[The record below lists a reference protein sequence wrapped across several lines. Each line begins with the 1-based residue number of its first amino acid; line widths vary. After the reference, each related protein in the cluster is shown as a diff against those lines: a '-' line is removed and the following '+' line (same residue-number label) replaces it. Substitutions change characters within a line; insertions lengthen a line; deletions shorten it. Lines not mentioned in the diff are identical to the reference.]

1 MSSISYKNSEL
12 STNTVVQVNA
22 DKRFFLKI
30 NKGHERGAIFQLSSG
45 EVLLGRDP
53 SNHIQLKNDSK
64 ISRHHVRLI
73 FNNGGYT
80 VQDITKNN
88 FIVVNGIKT
97 KQVELKGNEIIQ
109 IGDHILQFVESD
121 PKSKAAAAAQNN
133 PNKPAANPNRLRMIL
148 VAIAVCGAAYYF
160 TMPAPQKS
168 KSNFK
173 IENFESDTKSERRI
187 DSIEDTIK
195 DLDKKLQES
204 NYFSEN
210 GRNAQAIFIQGKRDF
225 DRGNFFYA
233 RDAFGAVLS
242 IDPSHAEA
250 RRMLR
255 LSVQYSEDLLEKQF
269 KDGLANKDAGRF
281 EVCKSA
287 MKNIINLISDPENSR
302 HREAKKVYTECDL
315 KKRSNF

>member
-12 STNTVVQVNA
+12 SNNTVVQVNA

-30 NKGHERGAIFQLSSG
+30 NKGHDRGSIFQLSSG
-45 EVLLGRDP
+45 EVLIGRDP

-88 FIVVNGIKT
+88 FIVINGIKT

-109 IGDHILQFVESD
+109 LGDHVLQFVESD
-121 PKSKAAAAAQNN
+121 PKTKNANPKNN
-133 PNKPAANPNRLRMIL
+133 PNKQNENSNRVRLILAAVVL
-148 VAIAVCGAAYYF
+148 CGLGYF
-160 TMPAPQKS
+160 LTSPTPQKR
-168 KSNFK
+168 KSNFQ
-173 IENFESDTKSERRI
+173 IEKFESESKSERRI
-187 DSIEDTIK
+187 DSIDDTIEA
-195 DLDKKLQES
+195 LDKKLKES
-204 NYFSEN
+204 SYFTEN
-210 GRNAQAIFIQGKRDF
+210 GRNAQSIFIRGKRDF

-250 RRMLR
+250 KRMLR
-255 LSVQYSEDLLEKQF
+255 LSVQYAEDILEKQF
-269 KDGLANKDAGRF
+269 KDGLANKEAGRF

-287 MKNIINLISDPENSR
+287 MKNIINLISDPENTR
-302 HREAKKVYTECDL
+302 HREAKKVYIECDL